1 MSFPSPS
8 PKQATIIWL
17 ALTGI
22 AIATLVLLVV
32 ALIWGAGLAL
42 QILAPVIWPLAIA
55 GVIAYLLDPVVDK
68 LEARRIPR
76 TRAIIM
82 VFACAVV
89 LMLGLLGSVVP
100 QIVTETHDLAKR
112 VPGYS
117 QKIQS
122 RVQSWINNPPPTLR
136 RLLDRTS
143 ATTPVV
149 STNET
154 AAIPQSTGPT
164 TNIAS
169 TASAASTNAV
179 NAATIEQ
186 DSATAFWSKV
196 LGTDTVKSAA
206 DWFAKMA
213 PKAASWAG
221 EQISRVASF
230 FGLLAG
236 LALVP
241 VYAFYFLLEKR
252 GIETHWADYLP
263 VKTSGFKDELIF
275 VIKSI
280 NDHLISFFRG
290 QVLVAICD
298 GVCYTIGFLLIGL
311 PYAVLL
317 GAVAIVLTMIPFL
330 GAIATCAAALVIA
343 FVQFGDWQHPL
354 LVLAVFAVVQSL
366 EGFVIQPKIMGDR
379 TGLHPLTIIVA
390 VMVGTTVLGGILG
403 GILAI
408 PMTAAGKV
416 LMLRYV
422 WKQREA

>member
-1 MSFPSPS
+1 MSFPPPS
-8 PKQATIIWL
+8 PKQANLIWL

-32 ALIWGAGLAL
+32 ALIWGAGQAL

-68 LEARRIPR
+68 LEIRGVPR

-100 QIVTETHDLAKR
+100 QIVTETHDLARR

-122 RVQSWINNPPPTLR
+122 RVQKWINNPPPTLR
-136 RLLDRTS
+136 RLLDRS
-143 ATTPVV
+143 ASAAPTIL
-149 STNET
+149 TNET
-154 AAIPQSTGPT
+154 AGAPQSTDLA
-164 TNIAS
+164 TNVAG
-169 TASAASTNAV
+169 AASTNTV
-179 NAATIEQ
+179 EGSTVDQN
-186 DSATAFWSKV
+186 SANAFWSTV

-206 DWFAKMA
+206 DWFAKIA

-252 GIETHWADYLP
+252 GIETHWTDYLP
-263 VKTSGFKDELIF
+263 VKTSGFKNEMIF
-275 VIKSI
+275 IIKSI

-290 QVLVAICD
+290 QVLVAIID
-298 GVCYTIGFLLIGL
+298 GICYTVGFLIIGL

-379 TGLHPLTIIVA
+379 TGLHPLTIIIA
-390 VMVGTTVLGGILG
+390 VMVGTSVLGGILG